1 MTRNGSAL
9 SVLAAWPP
17 AALLPASGPPAA
29 RTRSFG
35 CGFGPRA
42 SRWRV
47 AGPRAAGLRESGQ
60 RISGLRG
67 GCPRTRAYLAHAGPM
82 GDRLDRLGGSKKRR
96 YIKYLF
102 YFMRVGGRGGH
113 PVAPRALSTRVDGCG
128 SDSQTDRQTD
138 RQTYRYTD
146 RQTHRQT
153 GGQTNTQTNL
163 FTDGHTM
170 QQADW
175 LTVQL
180 AD

>member
-1 MTRNGSAL
+1 MTRSGSAL

-17 AALLPASGPPAA
+17 AALLPASGPQAA

-67 GCPRTRAYLAHAGPM
+67 GCPRTRVYLAHAGQ

-102 YFMRVGGRGGH
+102 LFYAGRRSRRSPIGPARAKYTRGRLRVRQ
-113 PVAPRALSTRVDGCG
+113 
-128 SDSQTDRQTD
+128 SDRHTDRQTD
-138 RQTYRYTD
+138 RHKDTQTDKHTDKQAD
-146 RQTHRQT
+146 RQTHRQICSLMDIQSSRQT
-153 GGQTNTQTNL
+153 G
-163 FTDGHTM
+163 
-170 QQADW
+170 
-175 LTVQL
+175 
-180 AD
+180 

>member
-1 MTRNGSAL
+1 LTRTGSAF

-67 GCPRTRAYLAHAGPM
+67 GCPRTRVYLAHAGQ
-82 GDRLDRLGGSKKRR
+82 GDRLDRLGGSKKKKIYQIFASFYAGRR
-96 YIKYLF
+96 SRRSPIGPARAKYT
-102 YFMRVGGRGGH
+102 RGT
-113 PVAPRALSTRVDGCG
+113 VAGQTV
-128 SDSQTDRQTD
+128 SQTDRQTD
-138 RQTYRYTD
+138 TQTGTHTYKQAE
-146 RQTHRQT
+146 RQTHRQICSVMDIQSSRQT
-153 GGQTNTQTNL
+153 G
-163 FTDGHTM
+163 
-170 QQADW
+170 
-175 LTVQL
+175 
-180 AD
+180 

>member
-67 GCPRTRAYLAHAGPM
+67 GCPRTRVYLAHAGQ
-82 GDRLDRLGGSKKRR
+82 GDRLDRLGGSKKKED
-96 YIKYLF
+96 ISNICF
-102 YFMRVGGRGGH
+102 CFMRVGGRGGH
-113 PVAPRALSTRVDGCG
+113 PLAPRALSTRVERLRVRQ
-128 SDSQTDRQTD
+128 SDRQTDRETDGRTDNQTELQWLTRWRTEKQTD
-138 RQTYRYTD
+138 RQTY
-146 RQTHRQT
+146 
-153 GGQTNTQTNL
+153 
-163 FTDGHTM
+163 
-170 QQADW
+170 
-175 LTVQL
+175 
-180 AD
+180 